1 MSTMR
6 SGALILVLAA
16 ALAPAAWGEVVAI
29 TGGRVHTMGPAGT
42 IEGGTV
48 LLEDGRI
55 RAVGRDVAVPAGAR
69 RVDATGKVVTP
80 GLFDSLSRLGLVEVS
95 AVEGTVDATVE
106 EERLTVAFDV
116 ARAVDPRSTLIEISR
131 VEGLTRAVVAPQP
144 GESLIA
150 GRGAIIHL
158 GGPEQYLVR
167 SPVAVFAVLGE
178 RGAELAGGSRG
189 AALALLEEALEDAL
203 DYRENR
209 EAWERAERRPYA
221 LSRLDLEALV
231 PVVRGELPLVV
242 TVHKASDVE
251 AMLDL
256 AKEHRLKLV
265 LAGVAEGWMVAKAIA
280 AAGVPV
286 LVNPISNL
294 PDRFETLGSTL
305 ENAARLRK
313 AGVTVAFMSGDAH
326 NARNLKQGAGNAV
339 AYGLPWE
346 EALAALTIVPA
357 RVWGLADRIG
367 SLEPGKEADVVVWD
381 GDPLEVTTFADAV
394 FIRGAEMP
402 METRHTKLR
411 DRYRKLDGDL
421 PPAYRE

>member
-1 MSTMR
+1 MSATR
-6 SGALILVLAA
+6 KALGIVALAA
-16 ALAPAAWGEVVAI
+16 ALAPVAHAEVVAI
-29 TGGRVHTMGPAGT
+29 TGGTVHTMGPAGT

-55 RAVGRDVAVPAGAR
+55 REVGRDVAIPAGAR

-95 AVEGTVDATVE
+95 AVEGTADAEVE
-106 EERLTVAFDV
+106 DERLTVAFDV
-116 ARAVDPRSTLIEISR
+116 ARAVDPRSTLIEVNR
-131 VEGLTRAVVAPQP
+131 VEGLTRAVVAPEP
-144 GESLIA
+144 GRSLIA

-158 GGPEQYLVR
+158 GGPQEYLVR

-178 RGAELAGGSRG
+178 RGAAIAGGSRA
-189 AALALLEEALEDAL
+189 AALARLEEALQDAL
-203 DYRENR
+203 DYLKNR

-221 LSRLDLEALV
+221 LSRLDLEALA

-242 TVHKASDVE
+242 NAHKASDIE
-251 AMLDL
+251 AALGL
-256 AKEHRLKLV
+256 AKDYRLKLV
-265 LAGVAEGWMVAKAIA
+265 LAGVAEGWMVAAAIA

-286 LVNPISNL
+286 LVKPITNL

-313 AGVTVAFMSGDAH
+313 AGVTVAFMSNDAH

-357 RVWGLADRIG
+357 RVWGLADRLG
-367 SLEPGKEADVVVWD
+367 SLERGKEADVVVWD
-381 GDPLEVTTFADAV
+381 GDPLEVTTFADVV
-394 FIRGAEMP
+394 FIRGVEMP